1 MRLSRLF
8 VDLPLVSG
16 QLVNLPKETSHY
28 IMNVLRLRPGVS
40 VIVFNGQGGEY
51 TARLVE
57 CSSKMAQLQIG
68 EYHSTK
74 RESSLSLQL
83 VPAIARPEHMDY
95 TIQKAVELGVQQIIP
110 VITERSPPLDVKLL
124 TKREQHWRKIIIS
137 AAEQCGRNGLP
148 TLHHIIPISV
158 WLGQPVSGL
167 AMVLSPQSPQR
178 LVATLQPAVAGYQ
191 PCPLTVLVGAEGGL
205 TEAEVTQASQAGYL
219 KVSLGPRILRTE
231 TAAVAALAVCQALLG
246 DW

>member
-1 MRLSRLF
+1 
-8 VDLPLVSG
+8 
-16 QLVNLPKETSHY
+16 
-28 IMNVLRLRPGVS
+28 
-40 VIVFNGQGGEY
+40 
-51 TARLVE
+51 
-57 CSSKMAQLQIG
+57 MAQLQIG

-83 VPAIARPEHMDY
+83 VAAIARPEHMDY

-137 AAEQCGRNGLP
+137 ATEQCGRNGLP
-148 TLHHIIPISV
+148 TLHNIIPISV

-167 AMVLSPQSPQR
+167 AMVLSPQAPQSLPTAIQPLVKSP
-178 LVATLQPAVAGYQ
+178 T
-191 PCPLTVLVGAEGGL
+191 CPLTVLVGAEGGL
-205 TEAEVTQASQAGYL
+205 TEAEITQASQAGYV